1 MPGPKKAPKKV
12 YYLVKTRSLF
22 SCFLHW
28 VYVLAM
34 VALILTGF
42 YIGDP
47 EFFLGSGEAHQ
58 AFMMGYARLI
68 HFVAAIFLIAGFIL
82 RLYLSFFL
90 CNRHDILDII
100 PTPKNIV
107 GAVKLAFYYLT
118 FRGPHHVYRY
128 INPLGGIGIFLTLL
142 FSLVQILT
150 GFLLYLPGA
159 DATAWGG
166 VLPVVE
172 IINMKLGGLQI
183 VRQIHHL
190 VMFFLLTVIF
200 IHIYMQIWKNTVFEE
215 ADIASIF
222 AGYKMFPEEIVKV
235 FDKGLESYKVEEGR

>member
-1 MPGPKKAPKKV
+1 MPGPKKAPKKI

-28 VYVLAM
+28 VNVLGM
-34 VALILTGF
+34 MALILTGF

-47 EFFLGSGEAHQ
+47 EFFFGSGEAHQ
-58 AFMMGYARLI
+58 AFIMGYARLI
-68 HFVAAIFLIAGFIL
+68 HFVAATFLIAGFIL

-90 CNRHDILDII
+90 CNRYDILDII
-100 PTPKNIV
+100 PTPKNII
-107 GAVKLAFYYLT
+107 GAMRLALYYLT

-128 INPLGGIGIFLTLL
+128 INPLGGIGVFFTII
-142 FSLVQILT
+142 FSLIQIIT

-159 DATAWGG
+159 DATAWGWI
-166 VLPVVE
+166 LPLVE
-172 IINMKLGGLQI
+172 TVNMKLGGLQS
-183 VRQIHHL
+183 VRQIHHMVL
-190 VMFFLLTVIF
+190 FLLLTVIF

-215 ADIASIF
+215 ADIASIV

-235 FDKGLESYKVEEGR
+235 FDKGLESYKIEERG